1 MDWTRSALLIDPQQT
16 SNEIGS
22 FIQDRFTKLNRKVAI
37 VGLSGGLDS
46 SLMASLAVRCLGKNQ
61 VKLYYLP
68 ERDSKPLHRRHA
80 TQLSQQLSAKL
91 KVIKITPA
99 LRALRVYRLLPL
111 SFFPGQKLKAWAV
124 AYAKKQLLSRTD
136 GEFLSAR
143 LTATGGSWVVR
154 ANAYVSA
161 KHRMRSV
168 LLYKEAEHSQ
178 GLVIGAANKTEWMTG
193 TFTQW
198 GCDHCADLMP
208 LLHLYRSQLIPLAEH
223 LGLPEEIIHKKAD
236 PDVLPGLDDKGKL
249 LGSFKEADLILWGLE
264 NQIPLSDLEERF
276 GKEKVNYIQTL
287 VDNSAYYRETPY
299 SLL

>member
-1 MDWTRSALLIDPQQT
+1 MDWTRSALIIDPKKT
-16 SNEIGS
+16 VAEIGS

-68 ERDSKPLHRRHA
+68 ERDSKHLHRHHA
-80 TQLSQQLSAKL
+80 TQLSQQLSVKL

-111 SFFPGQKLKAWAV
+111 SFFPGQKLKASAV
-124 AYAKKQLLSRTD
+124 AYVKKQLLSRSD

-143 LTATGGSWVVR
+143 LTATGGSWIAR

-168 LLYKEAEHSQ
+168 ILYKEAEHSQ

-249 LGSFKEADLILWGLE
+249 LGSFEEADLILWGLE
-264 NQIPLSDLEERF
+264 NQIPLSGLEERF

-287 VDNSAYYRETPY
+287 VDNSACYRETPY

>member
-16 SNEIGS
+16 INEIGS

>member
-1 MDWTRSALLIDPQQT
+1 MDWPQSALLIDPQQT
-16 SNEIGS
+16 IDEIGS
-22 FIQDRFTKLNRKVAI
+22 FIQNHFTKLNRKIAV

-46 SLMASLAVRCLGKNQ
+46 SVMVSLAVHSLGKNQ

-80 TQLSQQLSAKL
+80 LLLAEHLDVKL
-91 KVIKITPA
+91 KIIKITPA

-111 SFFPGQKLKAWAV
+111 SFFPGRKLKAMAV
-124 AYAKKQLLSRTD
+124 GYGKKHFLSISDSELLSI
-136 GEFLSAR
+136 R
-143 LTATGGSWVVR
+143 LAATGGSWVAR

-168 LLYKEAEHSQ
+168 ILYKEAERSR

-193 TFTQW
+193 TFTHW

-208 LLHLYRSQLIPLAEH
+208 LLHLYRSQIITLAEY
-223 LGLPEEIIHKKAD
+223 LGLPEEIIRKKAD
-236 PDVLPGLDDKGKL
+236 PDILPGLDDKGEL
-249 LGSFKEADLILWGLE
+249 LGSFEEADLILWGLE
-264 NQIPLSDLEERF
+264 NQIPLSGLEERF

-287 VDNSAYYRETPY
+287 VDNSACYRETPY

>member
-1 MDWTRSALLIDPQQT
+1 LLAAQ
-16 SNEIGS
+16 
-22 FIQDRFTKLNRKVAI
+22 
-37 VGLSGGLDS
+37 LD
-46 SLMASLAVRCLGKNQ
+46 AEFKI
-61 VKLYYLP
+61 
-68 ERDSKPLHRRHA
+68 
-80 TQLSQQLSAKL
+80 
-91 KVIKITPA
+91 IKITPA

-111 SFFPGQKLKAWAV
+111 SFFPGQKLKALAV
-124 AYAKKQLLSRTD
+124 AYGKKHFLSRTD

-143 LTATGGSWVVR
+143 LTATGGPWVAR
-154 ANAYVSA
+154 SNAYVSA
-161 KHRMRSV
+161 KHRMRAV
-168 LLYKEAEHSQ
+168 TLYKEAERNR

-223 LGLPEEIIHKKAD
+223 LGLPEDIIHKKAD
-236 PDVLPGLDDKGKL
+236 PDILPGLDDKGEL

-264 NQIPLSDLEERF
+264 NQIPLSDLEGRF
-276 GKEKVNYIQTL
+276 GKEKVKYIQTL